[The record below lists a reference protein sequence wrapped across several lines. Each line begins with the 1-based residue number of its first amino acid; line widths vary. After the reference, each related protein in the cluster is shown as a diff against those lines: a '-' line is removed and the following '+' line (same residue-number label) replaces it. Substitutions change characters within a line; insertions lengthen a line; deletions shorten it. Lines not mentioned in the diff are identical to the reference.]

1 VADLGCGVVNHLL
14 CGQVE
19 FVADEQFVDVVAG
32 VAVDFLQPLLDVVE
46 GLLVGAV
53 IYHDDAVCASVIT

>member
-1 VADLGCGVVNHLL
+1 MADLGCGVVNHLL

-32 VAVDFLQPLLDVVE
+32 VAVNFLQPLLDVVE
-46 GLLVGAV
+46 
-53 IYHDDAVCASVIT
+53 